1 MTLTTDLQLYGI
13 DIYIDDSGD
22 IKLTPQDEFKTI
34 EGTNNLIQA
43 IIVRLKTVLNELAL
57 HPNYGSELETVI
69 GSKSNVTIL
78 SIIKQLVRKVLLQ
91 EPRIKENGIKTISV
105 YYPDINDRTKLEI
118 IIKVIPINSTE
129 ELNIIYPYALE

>member
-1 MTLTTDLQLYGI
+1 MTSTTDIQLYGI
-13 DIYIDDSGD
+13 DIYINDNGD

>member
-34 EGTNNLIQA
+34 EGTSNLIQA